1 MSPTRL
7 RGLHDS
13 CSLTAECHLSRHL
26 WLTNDWLGQHLHLPS
41 LMNARGDQFWGRGQP
56 SPYQPSAIPPP
67 TLCHSPTS
75 PLPLPLQLSVSIG
88 SIFKKDTLQE
98 ALKAFSH
105 AKEEEWLHYIIQK
118 QQHTWCSYFLLSL
131 RSLPQWWV
139 TRAWEGTRRF
149 KPLTEELWL
158 PLRCHFFCTCTHAPK
173 SLCNKM

>member
-88 SIFKKDTLQE
+88 SIFKRILFGRRWKL
-98 ALKAFSH
+98 SH

-118 QQHTWCSYFLLSL
+118 QQHTCSYFLLSL

-158 PLRCHFFCTCTHAPK
+158 PLRCHFFCTCTPAPK
-173 SLCNKM
+173 SLSNKM